1 MHEYGNYTLECR
13 RLIWVRDKPC
23 VGKVQ
28 RLRLYYSI
36 KQEARYQNA
45 TEQRREMGNVGVRAF
60 PREGC
65 NQQQHGTN
73 PERHK

>member
-1 MHEYGNYTLECR
+1 MSTGTTRSNVEVDMGTRQAAR
-13 RLIWVRDKPC
+13 RKNSTPSVVLFDKAERSLSKC
-23 VGKVQ
+23 Y
-28 RLRLYYSI
+28 R
-36 KQEARYQNA
+36 AA
-45 TEQRREMGNVGVRAF
+45 REMGNVGVRAF